1 MDRDG
6 RSRRSKPSPPR
17 APLGEAAA
25 MAEEDDDLVP
35 SPPRRTP
42 RDAPGSGS
50 RYRTPTR
57 PSSARTP
64 RRGRVHR
71 DGDGPPS
78 RYLSGQLLTFCLAA
92 VGFFALSSHA
102 ARQTDG
108 AFERHFQE
116 LAKVKDDRRR
126 LREEVEALRAE
137 NARLRGGEPANERT

>member
-1 MDRDG
+1 
-6 RSRRSKPSPPR
+6 
-17 APLGEAAA
+17 

-35 SPPRRTP
+35 TPPRRTP

-57 PSSARTP
+57 RSSARGP
-64 RRGRVHR
+64 RRGRVH
-71 DGDGPPS
+71 GDDPPS
-78 RYLSGQLLTFCLAA
+78 RYIGGQLLTFCVAA
-92 VGFFALSSHA
+92 AGFFALSSHT
-102 ARQTDG
+102 ARQSDG

-137 NARLRGGEPANERT
+137 NARLRGEPAKGERT

>member
-1 MDRDG
+1 
-6 RSRRSKPSPPR
+6 
-17 APLGEAAA
+17 

-78 RYLSGQLLTFCLAA
+78 RYLSGQLLTFSLAA
-92 VGFFALSSHA
+92 VGFFALSSHT
-102 ARQTDG
+102 ARQADG

-126 LREEVEALRAE
+126 LREEVEALKAE